1 MPTKKFISKMAE
13 TLQDSSDGFICLR
26 KKEIL
31 KMITISDIENNPS
44 MMKFFK
50 IKHPSIEDEGK
61 YYSEFVEMF
70 ITKLANLSVQ
80 DKKSLIE
87 TLIKDQFR
95 EIEDSYYKER
105 LSNISKDFDKNLNIS
120 LLKSSLKSLA
130 NQDFKTDNFIDEKNI
145 DYLINILFKDRTSI
159 NNAVFGSESFDLVK
173 KIVLNKDF
181 SL

>member
-1 MPTKKFISKMAE
+1 MTPKKFISQMAE

-44 MMKFFK
+44 IMKFFK
-50 IKHPSIEDEGK
+50 IKNPSMEDEAQ
-61 YYSEFVEMF
+61 YYYEFVEIL
-70 ITKLANLSVQ
+70 ITKLENLSVQ
-80 DKKSLIE
+80 EKKSLLE
-87 TLIKDQFR
+87 TLIREQFR
-95 EIEDSYYKER
+95 EIEDSYYKEN

-130 NQDFKTDNFIDEKNI
+130 NQEFKIDNFIDSENI
-145 DYLINILFKDRTSI
+145 DYLINIFFKDRTSI

-173 KIVLNKDF
+173 NIVLTKKV
-181 SL
+181 